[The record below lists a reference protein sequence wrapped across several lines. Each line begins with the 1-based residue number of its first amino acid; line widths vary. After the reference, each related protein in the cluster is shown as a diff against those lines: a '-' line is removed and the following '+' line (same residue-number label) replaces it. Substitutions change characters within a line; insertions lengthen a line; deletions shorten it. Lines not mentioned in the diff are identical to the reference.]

1 MQNFL
6 NHQELY
12 SSTSEYPFTYS
23 NLNLNNLKFTSS
35 SPLTSQNSVLSYSQL
50 DPNLK
55 RKETISDYDFKS
67 AGKFTSNIRKNF
79 DYSKN
84 QNSSSNNSELTFDLK
99 GDNLICEKHSTIKNI
114 FLFADYTKFNPTFS
128 KYSRICL
135 NCESE
140 LKENLNGSIM
150 TKLYDMVI
158 RQNRSKI
165 KDIREQKLSFGG
177 VTSPIVLQSHTFLDE
192 NIYPIVDEYIGI
204 MEAFETQVTGRFFE
218 TGNYEELEKLKKF
231 VEQMKLDSKG
241 DPILEGIGLDRDRER
256 EYISL
261 AIFLIYF
268 QGLSQ
273 NKNSFTGI
281 SESLKYHL
289 ISIIKLRKLMV
300 KRLTDW
306 LRLLTGEFYDY
317 IFTSE
322 GLEIDNIFRKNLQV
336 DFSSDEE
343 IIKLKLYFE
352 QNLKQKDENIYNLSA
367 EKDRLGL
374 TNNQLLIQNEEYRK
388 TINQMRFDSEIAM
401 KMKVESITLEYE
413 NKMNLILLESQN
425 LKNKFTDF
433 QKNVNFGNEEK
444 INSLTV
450 LMNNVIK
457 ERDIL
462 NDQLNIIRGDVETYK
477 SEILSFTN
485 LKNSIEGQASENK
498 KKFDEIL
505 FSYNKLKEEY
515 NIKLTLIQKNELE
528 IIQLGSN
535 SQNNKVQINNYIQQI
550 EGNKITIMNLN
561 KQLEE
566 LKNNKSSVTEKDKEI
581 SSLKINLLKC
591 REEWTR
597 LSESYEGILLDIRK
611 LVETNQ
617 YLNSVIY
624 DMQGTIDRYN
634 LKIVTADNSILKK
647 IESLTQQVLTRRNIP
662 GFSVKEAV
670 KKCEVETDELK
681 LKIARLENNRIKKE
695 NIFEKLSFINNG
707 NLMQKT
713 GYKNIDVQENI
724 GEYQGFSYN
733 NLGGVERNKDKR
745 ETVVTGMNVNNL
757 EVQINNEINKFNER
771 RNTYTA

>member
-1 MQNFL
+1 
-6 NHQELY
+6 
-12 SSTSEYPFTYS
+12 
-23 NLNLNNLKFTSS
+23 
-35 SPLTSQNSVLSYSQL
+35 
-50 DPNLK
+50 
-55 RKETISDYDFKS
+55 
-67 AGKFTSNIRKNF
+67 
-79 DYSKN
+79 
-84 QNSSSNNSELTFDLK
+84 
-99 GDNLICEKHSTIKNI
+99 
-114 FLFADYTKFNPTFS
+114 
-128 KYSRICL
+128 
-135 NCESE
+135 
-140 LKENLNGSIM
+140 
-150 TKLYDMVI
+150 
-158 RQNRSKI
+158 
-165 KDIREQKLSFGG
+165 
-177 VTSPIVLQSHTFLDE
+177 
-192 NIYPIVDEYIGI
+192 
-204 MEAFETQVTGRFFE
+204 
-218 TGNYEELEKLKKF
+218 
-231 VEQMKLDSKG
+231 MKLDSKG